1 MFFFLKLMG
10 NVKVAVVLAAS
21 LILFAALGASPRIG
35 VVPGQMGWWDWTYFA
50 IGVLMFLSLGA
61 MVLSYFFEPDLILC
75 GEPGV
80 IPVWAEFL
88 GMCSVAAPTSVAEP
102 LPASAPIYHKP
113 KERLYPLNCS
123 NCGAVREVPFIGPP
137 CPFCGEVPPAAAKKR
152 KGFNLNDVSSID

>member
-1 MFFFLKLMG
+1 VFFFLKLMG

-21 LILFAALGASPRIG
+21 LILFAALGASPQIG

-88 GMCSVAAPTSVAEP
+88 GMCSVAAPTPVVEP
-102 LPASAPIYHKP
+102 LAASAPLYHKP

-123 NCGAVREVPFIGPP
+123 NCGAGSEVPFIGSP

-152 KGFNLNDVSSID
+152 SAFKWGANKD

>member
-10 NVKVAVVLAAS
+10 NVKVALVLAAS
-21 LILFAALGASPRIG
+21 LLIFAALGASPRIG

-50 IGVLMFLSLGA
+50 IGVVLFLSLGA

-88 GMCSVAAPTSVAEP
+88 GMCSVAAPTPVAEP
-102 LPASAPIYHKP
+102 MAVSAPLYHKP
-113 KERLYPLNCS
+113 KQRLYSFNCS
-123 NCGAVREVPFIGPP
+123 NCGAGSEVPFIGSP
-137 CPFCGEVPPAAAKKR
+137 CPFCGEVPPPAAAKKR
-152 KGFNLNDVSSID
+152 SAFKWGATKD

>member
-1 MFFFLKLMG
+1 VFFFLKLMG
-10 NVKVAVVLAAS
+10 NVKVALVLAAS
-21 LILFAALGASPRIG
+21 LLIFAALGASPRIG

-50 IGVLMFLSLGA
+50 IGVVLFLSLGA

-88 GMCSVAAPTSVAEP
+88 GVCSVAAPTPVAEP
-102 LPASAPIYHKP
+102 LAVSAPLYHKP
-113 KERLYPLNCS
+113 KERLYSFNCS
-123 NCGAVREVPFIGPP
+123 NCGAGSEVPFIGSP

-152 KGFNLNDVSSID
+152 SASKWGASKD

>member
-21 LILFAALGASPRIG
+21 LILFAALGASPQIG

-88 GMCSVAAPTSVAEP
+88 GMCSVAAPTPVVEP
-102 LPASAPIYHKP
+102 LAASAPLYHKP

-123 NCGAVREVPFIGPP
+123 NCGAGSEVPLIGSP
-137 CPFCGEVPPAAAKKR
+137 CPFCGEVPPTAAKKR
-152 KGFNLNDVSSID
+152 SAFKWGASKD